1 MIIPRLNFQSYL
13 REDVIALTL
22 PVIAEQTF
30 ITAMGVI
37 NAILSSHIGKE
48 VAAAIGMIDSI
59 NNIFITFFS
68 ALAIGSTVVVAHYK
82 GQENMK
88 NLKAASKQSFYI
100 TLLIGMV
107 LSLLIGLFR
116 KPLLQCLYGAAEAGV
131 LANADAYFQITLITY
146 PLIAVTSVICG
157 VLRGAGDTKT
167 PAKAIIFMNV
177 LNVIFSYLLI
187 YGLRLTVAGNSL
199 GFDGFGIRGAAW
211 GIALARTC
219 GALILTV
226 ILFKNLNL
234 TSLRKA
240 LLFKPNPEIL
250 KSIFNIGL
258 PASVES
264 LLFSTGKLISQTFM
278 VGMGTAALAAN
289 YIGFSIQTLMTI
301 PGSALGVTATT
312 LVGQTLGKGDPLGA
326 RKLLASILKLG
337 TLLMLLLNVLICIP
351 LAEFLASLYNKD
363 PEIIQLSALI
373 IRLTVVFYPVWTLS
387 FVLPA
392 GLKGAGDTRYTLKVS
407 IISMWTVRVIIG
419 YILGVTLGMGLVG
432 IWLGMFLDWIIRGTW
447 FYLRFKGDKWL
458 QHTIIK
464 AG

>member
-1 MIIPRLNFQSYL
+1 M
-13 REDVIALTL
+13 ALTL

-30 ITAMGVI
+30 ITTMGVI

-82 GQENMK
+82 GQENVK
-88 NLKAASKQSFYI
+88 NVKAASKQSFYI
-100 TLLIGMV
+100 TLLIGLV
-107 LSLLIGLFR
+107 LSLLMGLLR
-116 KPLLQCLYGAAEAGV
+116 KPLLLCLYGTAESSV
-131 LANADAYFQITLITY
+131 LANADAYFQITLFTY

-167 PAKAIIFMNV
+167 PAKAIIFMNL
-177 LNVIFSYLLI
+177 LNVVFSYLLI
-187 YGLRLTVAGNSL
+187 YGLQWNTPGGSFGLP
-199 GFDGFGIRGAAW
+199 GFGIRGAAW

-219 GALILTV
+219 GALILTGV
-226 ILFKNLNL
+226 LFKNLNINNL
-234 TSLRKA
+234 KKVFS
-240 LLFKPNPEIL
+240 FKPNLEIL

-278 VGMGTAALAAN
+278 VSMGTAALAAN

-312 LVGQTLGKGDPLGA
+312 LVGQTLGKSDCSGA

-337 TLLMLLLNVLICIP
+337 TALMLVLNVIVCVP

-363 PEIIQLSALI
+363 PEIIRLSALI
-373 IRLTVVFYPVWTLS
+373 IRLSVLFYPVWALS
-387 FVLPA
+387 FILPA

-407 IISMWTVRVIIG
+407 IFSMWTVRVILG
-419 YILGVTLGMGLVG
+419 YVLGVTLHMGLVG

-458 QHTIIK
+458 NHTIIK
-464 AG
+464 KC